1 MTNETWL
8 RPCKLQRAC
17 WQVLTCGMVWRT
29 LLVALAAWTASCEAM
44 AQDGKTSADVE
55 FYFDS
60 NVGVAFADFPF
71 PGASLLGGVRKV
83 SESGFVLEAQAGLAF
98 PTIVTGKVGLGI
110 QRFAGGPSGTLG
122 LRLWPLHV
130 YYQQSIPTKRCERTL
145 SERAQKRL
153 TRRGKDRN
161 NLRCSDWYFTLE
173 GGTYGSIS
181 FDSVAIISVGHR
193 LFFD

>member
-1 MTNETWL
+1 M
-8 RPCKLQRAC
+8 A
-17 WQVLTCGMVWRT
+17 WRT
-29 LLVALAAWTASCEAM
+29 LLLVLVVWSTSCEAT
-44 AQDGKTSADVE
+44 AQDSKTSADVE

-60 NVGVAFADFPF
+60 NIGVSFGDFPF

-83 SESGFVLEAQAGLAF
+83 SESGFVFEAEAGLAF
-98 PTIVTGKVGLGI
+98 PTVATGKVGVGI

-122 LRLWPLHV
+122 LRLWPLHL

-145 SERAQKRL
+145 SERAQRRL
-153 TRRGKDRN
+153 QRRDKDRN

-173 GGTYGSIS
+173 AGTYGGIS
-181 FDSVAIISVGHR
+181 FDSQAIISVGHR

>member
-1 MTNETWL
+1 M
-8 RPCKLQRAC
+8 
-17 WQVLTCGMVWRT
+17 QVLTCGMAWRIL
-29 LLVALAAWTASCEAM
+29 LLVLVVLSTSCEAM

-60 NVGVAFADFPF
+60 NIGVSFGDFPF

-83 SESGFVLEAQAGLAF
+83 SESGFVFEAEAGLAF
-98 PTIVTGKVGLGI
+98 PTVATGKVGVGI

-122 LRLWPLHV
+122 LRLWPLHL
-130 YYQQSIPTKRCERTL
+130 YYQQSIPTKRCERIL
-145 SERAQKRL
+145 SERAQRRL
-153 TRRGKDRN
+153 QRRGKDRN

-173 GGTYGSIS
+173 AGTYGNIS
-181 FDSVAIISVGHR
+181 FDSQAIISVGHR

>member
-1 MTNETWL
+1 
-8 RPCKLQRAC
+8 
-17 WQVLTCGMVWRT
+17 
-29 LLVALAAWTASCEAM
+29 M

-83 SESGFVLEAQAGLAF
+83 SESGFVFEAEAGLAF
-98 PTIVTGKVGLGI
+98 PTIVTGKVGVGI

-122 LRLWPLHV
+122 LRLWPLHA

-145 SERAQKRL
+145 SERAQRRL
-153 TRRGKDRN
+153 QRRGKDRN
-161 NLRCSDWYFTLE
+161 HLRCSDWYFTIE

-181 FDSVAIISVGHR
+181 FDSMASSRWGIGCFLIEAPGARHSC
-193 LFFD
+193 